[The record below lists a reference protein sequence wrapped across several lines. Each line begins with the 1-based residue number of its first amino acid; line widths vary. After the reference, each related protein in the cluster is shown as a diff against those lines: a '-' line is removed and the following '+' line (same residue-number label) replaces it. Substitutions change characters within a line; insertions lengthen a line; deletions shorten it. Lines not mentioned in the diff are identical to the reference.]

1 MKFTDFKKITEDGK
15 EFSAYLFVGE
25 DAYFRNRGLELLKK
39 TFLSEP
45 SLNLANFDGDTLSI
59 PNMVA
64 SLNSFPFMSRKRLT
78 VVREFYPKA
87 DQLKKGELKVY
98 LEAPVAE
105 GMLIILNEKP
115 CEPLKKFDSVC
126 VVDCA
131 KQEPSLI
138 IRWITA
144 ECRNSEVSIDCQSAK
159 TLCEYCLTDMM
170 RIERETHKLI
180 DYVGKGGTISEETIS
195 LLVAE
200 DNDFKIY
207 EMTDYIA
214 NKKFDLALKVI
225 DDMTSR
231 GETSQRIILS
241 VYNYYRRLLHAAIS
255 GKTAAQLALSLGIKE
270 YPAKKLIEQSSRF
283 RIRALKKA
291 VDLLTDVDYRI
302 KSGRIDGDE
311 AMWLSIF
318 YIMTEK

>member
-25 DAYFRNRGLELLKK
+25 DAYFRNRGLALLKK

-45 SLNLANFDGDTLSI
+45 SLNLVNYEGDAFSI
-59 PNMVA
+59 SDMVA

-87 DQLKKGELKVY
+87 EQLKKGELKAY

-115 CEPLKKFDSVC
+115 CEPLKKFESVC
-126 VVDCA
+126 VVDCG
-131 KQEPSLI
+131 KQEPSLLV
-138 IRWITA
+138 RWITG
-144 ECRNSEVSIDCQSAK
+144 ECRNNGVSIDAETAK
-159 TLCEYCLTDMM
+159 ILCDFCLADMT
-170 RIERETHKLI
+170 RIETELRKLI
-180 DYVGKGGTISEETIS
+180 DYVGKGGKITEKELSA
-195 LLVAE
+195 LVVE
-200 DNDFKIY
+200 DNEFKVY
-207 EMTDYIA
+207 EMTEYIA

-225 DDMTSR
+225 NDMMSR

-255 GKTAAQLALSLGIKE
+255 GKNAAQLALSLGIKE
-270 YPAKKLIEQSSRF
+270 YPAKRLIEQASRF
-283 RIRALKKA
+283 RKRALKKA
-291 VDLLTDVDYRI
+291 VDLLTDADYNI
-302 KSGRIDGDE
+302 KSGKIDGDE
-311 AMWLSIF
+311 AMWLSVF
-318 YIMTEK
+318 FIMTEK